1 MRERI
6 EIKFDENTNL
16 IAYKWTNPNVKKIG
30 CVQIAHGINEHVTR
44 YDALA
49 NYLTDH
55 GFTVIA
61 SDHYHQGESC
71 NDLSEKCVVEAYDF
85 MDSVLKS
92 IQLTREEL
100 ENEFTGITCL
110 YAHSM
115 GAIVTQ
121 TYIQKISDDYKKVIL
136 SGADIGTCKYFF
148 LKLLTNKSFRKKDFK
163 TSSKFIYNMTFGGF
177 QKKFKEKSE
186 YNWLTVNPKNVE
198 NYENDPLC
206 GGIVPDINLNSMSKY
221 LLESYKFK
229 NILKINPDLKIFL
242 ISGKEDPVTNFTK
255 STIKLHKRYLKAG
268 LRASIKIYDNMRHEP
283 HNETDTSEVY
293 KDILRFLTK

>member
-6 EIKFDENTNL
+6 EINFDENDKL
-16 IAYKWTNPNVKKIG
+16 VVYKWTNPNVKKIG

-44 YDALA
+44 YDKLA

-71 NDLSEKCVVEAYDF
+71 KNIEDKCVVESYDF

-100 ENEFTGITCL
+100 DYEFTGITCL

-115 GAIVTQ
+115 GAIATQ
-121 TYIQKISDDYKKVIL
+121 TYIQKIQDDFKKIIL
-136 SGADIGTCKYFF
+136 SGADVGTFKYNL
-148 LKLLTNKSFRKKDFK
+148 LKLITSKAFKKKDYRLSTK
-163 TSSKFIYNMTFGGF
+163 LVQNLTFGSF
-177 QKKFKEKSE
+177 KNKFKEKSN
-186 YNWLTVNPKNVE
+186 YNWLTVNQENVK

-206 GGIVPDINLNSMSKY
+206 GGLIPDINYYSLANSLIK
-221 LLESYKFK
+221 SYKTSNIKKISK
-229 NILKINPDLKIFL
+229 NQKILL
-242 ISGKEDPVTNFTK
+242 ISGKDDPVSNFGK
-255 STIKLHKRYLKAG
+255 STIKLYKRYLKNG
-268 LRASIKIYDNMRHEP
+268 INASIKLYDNMRHEP
-283 HNETDTSEVY
+283 HNELNTEELFR
-293 KDILRFLTK
+293 DILRFLTK